1 MTFITLS
8 VGTDLQLLG
17 IANKIVFVH
26 DDFIYAS
33 VTAGQ
38 IYRELPSIILRS
50 MDDKTFNNT
59 VFKHLLNIM
68 GDDKTRAKDLYGPS
82 PDETDKRL
90 RGFIEEYNSARP
102 SSSIEYCLRG
112 LPREILVDLISRD
125 LIWVIP
131 YDKIE
136 SIKVRKVGTHKIIE
150 IIYLCPYTMTRRAL
164 RLLYNEDFY
173 RLVMSLIGEKNE
185 HVHRTS

>member
-1 MTFITLS
+1 M
-8 VGTDLQLLG
+8 QLLG
-17 IANKIVFVH
+17 ITNKIVFIH

-33 VTAGQ
+33 VATGQ

-59 VFKHLLNIM
+59 VFKHLLNIT

-82 PDETDKRL
+82 PKETDKKL
-90 RGFIEEYNSARP
+90 GGFLKEYNSARP

-112 LPREILVDLISRD
+112 LPREVLVDLISRD
-125 LIWVIP
+125 LIWVVP

-136 SIKVRKVGTHKIIE
+136 SIRVRKMGAHKIIE
-150 IIYLCPYTMTRRAL
+150 IIYRCPYTMTRRAL

-173 RLVMSLIGEKNE
+173 KLVMSLVGEKK
-185 HVHRTS
+185 